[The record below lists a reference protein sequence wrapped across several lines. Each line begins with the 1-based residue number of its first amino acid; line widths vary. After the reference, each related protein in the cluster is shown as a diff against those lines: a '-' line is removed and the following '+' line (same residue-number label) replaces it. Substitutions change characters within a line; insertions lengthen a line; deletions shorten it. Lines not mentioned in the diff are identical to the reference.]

1 MNGVYVNHKADVLRM
16 TSDFQNALDER
27 GIELTV
33 FPGQEVRING
43 ELLDALDND
52 DILFADEDNQY
63 LMLEFPDDDVPAYT
77 MDMIFQLQQRG
88 IIPVVVHPER
98 NTKIMRHPELLYE
111 MLEKGCLSQI
121 TASSYV
127 GTFGEKVETFSRQLI
142 AANQGYVFAS
152 DAHNLPGRKY
162 EMRQAF
168 EKLHREFGDAV
179 AKQYEANAKAIVN
192 GDYVAEQ
199 RIVPIETTKMK
210 RKKRFGTVLGEEE
223 SKMYQQIVKRGL
235 DVIVVIVALVV
246 LCIPFLLIAVLIK
259 LDSKGP
265 VFLNNSGWERMVC
278 RSKFINLGRCVKSA
292 AQYGDRRAGKC
303 GRSNYPNWAST
314 TKDEH

>member
-1 MNGVYVNHKADVLRM
+1 MIDLHCHLLPEVDDGSKSLETSLRMAQEAVKNGITHALLTPHHMNGVYVNHKTDVLRM
-16 TSDFQNALDER
+16 TSDFQTALDER

-127 GTFGEKVETFSRQLI
+127 GTFGGKVETFSRQLI
-142 AANQGYVFAS
+142 AASQGYVFAS

-168 EKLHREFGDAV
+168 DKLSQEFGSDLAEQYDAD
-179 AKQYEANAKAIVN
+179 AKAIIN
-192 GDYVAEQ
+192 GDYVAQ
-199 RIVPIETTKMK
+199 HKI
-210 RKKRFGTVLGEEE
+210 
-223 SKMYQQIVKRGL
+223 SIVKEKKNKKKGFLGL
-235 DVIVVIVALVV
+235 
-246 LCIPFLLIAVLIK
+246 F
-259 LDSKGP
+259 
-265 VFLNNSGWERMVC
+265 
-278 RSKFINLGRCVKSA
+278 
-292 AQYGDRRAGKC
+292 
-303 GRSNYPNWAST
+303 
-314 TKDEH
+314 